1 MKTKLRYFFALMALL
16 AGINHVAAQGTTAFT
31 YQGQLR
37 DGGTNANGAYT
48 MIFKLY
54 DALASGNQI
63 GTTLTN
69 SPTLFNGLFTVNLDF
84 GAGAFNGSARW
95 LDITITNGPTTQ
107 TLSPRVQVLPSPYA
121 QFAAVAATVTNNAIM
136 NAQLAGN
143 AVASTNI
150 QGGAITSAQL
160 AFGAVANSNLAV
172 YAVATTN
179 IQNGAVTTAQIA
191 NGAVT
196 NQNLAAN
203 AVNATNIASGQV
215 VKTINGIFTD
225 NVVLSLIGIL
235 QQGAN
240 TALFPIG
247 TNLQVSAL
255 VPNMQVFT
263 TNGTFVVPGDV
274 TRIKVELWG
283 GGGGGGK
290 GSSSWNG
297 GGGGAGGYAFNVL
310 NVVPGADYPV
320 TVGIGGT
327 NSVAGNFS
335 SFSNLVSAT
344 GGGAGTNAAS
354 NANGGGGIGGT
365 TTNSMV
371 SFGLAGATTNS
382 IVLFAGS
389 AGSAG
394 GSFGGGNG
402 APALGPLGSAGGL
415 GGVSPNGTASG
426 AGGNAHGPGAG
437 GGGSSAGQNPAPGGT
452 GGPGLIIVYY

>member
-1 MKTKLRYFFALMALL
+1 MLVLL
-16 AGINHVAAQGTTAFT
+16 AGVNHVAAQGTTAFT

-54 DALASGNQI
+54 DASTNGNQI
-63 GTTLTN
+63 NATITN
-69 SPTLFNGLFTVNLDF
+69 SPTLFNGLFSVNLDF
-84 GAGAFNGSARW
+84 GAGAFNGNARW

-107 TLSPRVQVLPSPYA
+107 TLWPRVQVLPSPYA
-121 QFAAVAATVTNNAIM
+121 QFAAVAGTVTNGAIG
-136 NAQLAGN
+136 NAQLSAN
-143 AVASTNI
+143 AVATTNI
-150 QGGAITSAQL
+150 QSGAITSAQL
-160 AFGAVANSNLAV
+160 AFGAVANSNLAAN
-172 YAVATTN
+172 AVATIN

-196 NQNLAAN
+196 NQNLTAN

-215 VKTINGIFTD
+215 VKSINGIFTD

-240 TALFPIG
+240 TALFPVG

-263 TNGTFVVPGDV
+263 TNGIFSVPTNV

-290 GSSSWNG
+290 GNNSSYNG

-365 TTNSMV
+365 TTNSLV
-371 SFGLAGATTNS
+371 SFGTGGATTNS

-389 AGSAG
+389 AGGAG
-394 GSFGGGNG
+394 GTIAGVGGNG
-402 APALGPLGSAGGL
+402 APALGPIGSAGGL
-415 GGVSPNGTASG
+415 GGVTPNGTASG
-426 AGGNAHGPGAG
+426 AGGNAKGPGGG
-437 GGGSSAGQNPAPGGT
+437 GGGSSAGSNPAPGGT
-452 GGPGLIIVYY
+452 GGSGLVIVNY